1 MIRILIAD
9 DHPIVRAGLRRIAE
23 DDRGVAVTA
32 EAQSGDEALL
42 ALREHVVDVVL
53 LDVSM
58 PGAPFT
64 ETLRRLR
71 EEHPTVR
78 VLVLSAHP
86 EDQWAL
92 RALRGG
98 AAGYLTKDHS
108 PDQLLEAIRRVHRG
122 GRYVSAALAEHLA
135 AHLGPTFAGTPHEQ
149 LTDREFDVLRGLG
162 RGQTVTEI
170 AAALR
175 LSPKTVSTYRARLME
190 KMRFTTNA
198 DVVQYAAT
206 HGLIEHQSAS
216 DSVLHG
222 LRPKRDA

>member
-1 MIRILIAD
+1 MIRVLIVD

-23 DDRGVAVTA
+23 DDRGVAVTG
-32 EAQSGDEALL
+32 EAPNGDDALL
-42 ALREHVVDVVL
+42 ALRHYVADVVL

-78 VLVLSAHP
+78 ILVLSAHP
-86 EDQWAL
+86 EDQWAV

-108 PDQLLEAIRRVHRG
+108 PEQLLDAIRRVHRG
-122 GRYVSAALAEHLA
+122 GRYVSPALAERLA
-135 AHLGPTFAGTPHEQ
+135 SQLGQDFVEAPHEQ
-149 LTDREFDVLRGLG
+149 LSDREFDVLRGLG
-162 RGQTVTEI
+162 MGLTVKDV
-170 AAALR
+170 AARLA
-175 LSPKTVSTYRARLME
+175 LSPKTVSTYRTRLME

-198 DVVQYAAT
+198 DLVQYAAAY
-206 HGLIEHQSAS
+206 GLIEY
-216 DSVLHG
+216 
-222 LRPKRDA
+222 RT